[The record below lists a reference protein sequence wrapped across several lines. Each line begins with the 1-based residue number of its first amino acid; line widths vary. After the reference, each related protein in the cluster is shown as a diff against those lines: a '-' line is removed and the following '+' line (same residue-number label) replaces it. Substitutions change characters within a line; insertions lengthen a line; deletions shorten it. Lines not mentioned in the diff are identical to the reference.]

1 MMKNINQMKIFLSKS
16 FLIALMILSIL
27 VVSSCKELPSES
39 QGPDNPLD
47 PNNPNNDIQGPAL
60 ILSPTDVE
68 INSGEEFELDLW
80 IVETDSTAGIS
91 TRITFDPTEFSVT
104 SADSLTANSESFLLE
119 NGGQLIWF
127 STINNESGFVE
138 IDCAVVEGTPRNV
151 IGTGIVARILFQH
164 LTGMNSSI
172 EISNQSLLRDNQNNA
187 LTINTLY
194 DANITAK

>member
-1 MMKNINQMKIFLSKS
+1 MMKNINQMKIFLLKS

-27 VVSSCKELPSES
+27 VVSGCKELPSES

-68 INSGEEFELDLW
+68 IKNGDEFELDLW

-91 TRITFDPTEFSVT
+91 TRINFDPTEFSVK
-104 SADSLTANSESFLLE
+104 SADSLTTNSESFLLE

-151 IGTGIVARILFQH
+151 VGTGIIARIIFQH
-164 LTGMNSSI
+164 LTGINSNI

-194 DANITAK
+194 DANITIK